1 MKDSTNTIATKLAD
15 QFEVDGNALK
25 LKAGAY
31 DSTLPETFGETAVDQ
46 AKGVHA
52 HDKSY
57 IPGFT
62 KAAGEQAVDVLK
74 ANKQFAHVTA
84 ETQVGN
90 SNVTVMVE
98 RSATINIPAKTAG
111 EPVTTRDVTG
121 YSTVRISTKGGA
133 EVKHVRDHIAS
144 LAADKL

>member
-15 QFEVDGNALK
+15 QFETEGNALK
-25 LKAGAY
+25 LKTGAY
-31 DSTLPETFGETAVDQ
+31 DSTLPETFGETAVAQ

-52 HDKSY
+52 HDKAY

-84 ETQVGN
+84 ETVVGN
-90 SNVTVMVE
+90 STVTVMVE
-98 RSATINIPAKTAG
+98 RSASINIPPKTAG
-111 EPVTTRDVTG
+111 EAATSRDVTG
-121 YSTVRISTKGGA
+121 YSTVRISTKGGV
-133 EVKHVRDHIAS
+133 EVKHVRDHIAA